1 MKEELED
8 QIMEQILSEQI
19 PEAPSAP
26 VAPVESVEAPAEEPV
41 RSEAAQ
47 YLGTKLG
54 YKPGDNPFADKE
66 GDKKRIE
73 EHKLTKV
80 GQNLFENAEYR
91 EGWID
96 VDRSFLGERAKFYPE
111 DWRFKIRP
119 ATVEAIRNWSTIDEE
134 NVNSIDDVF
143 NEVMKS
149 CISIQTPNGPLPW
162 GNINSWDRFFF
173 LLLVREYT
181 FIQGETAI
189 KYDEDCIECEN
200 PITFQLTSQSLMY
213 EYPDEEVMSMYEPN
227 TRSWHIDP
235 AEYEVNEDPITLY
248 LPTLEKDANIK
259 AWLINRLQENR
270 NRKIDQVFLK
280 FLPWMAPKI
289 SKDTTIAARQI
300 KELEMKYKSWDTEMF
315 SFVDEVIRNIAV
327 SPLAK
332 LTMNCPICG
341 EEVTSQIRFPNSVKS
356 LFNVQ
361 NRSRKFGKK

>member
-54 YKPGDNPFADKE
+54 YTPGQSPFADKE
-66 GDKKRIE
+66 GDKKRVE
-73 EHKLTKV
+73 EKKLTKV

-91 EGWID
+91 DGWID

-149 CISIQTPNGPLPW
+149 CISIQTPTGPLPW

-200 PITFQLTSQSLMY
+200 PITFELTSQSLMY
-213 EYPDEEVMSMYEPN
+213 EYPDEEVMNMYDQA
-227 TRSWHIDP
+227 TKSWRIDP
-235 AEYEVNEDPITLY
+235 EEYDVNHEPITLY

-259 AWLINRLQENR
+259 AWLIAKLNENR

-280 FLPWMAPKI
+280 FLPWMSPKI
-289 SKDTTIAARQI
+289 SKDETIAARQI
-300 KELEMKYKSWDTEMF
+300 KELELKYKSWDADMF
-315 SFVDEVIRNIAV
+315 SFMDEVIRNIMV
-327 SPLAK
+327 TPMSK
-332 LTMNCPICG
+332 LTTNCPICG